1 MPRTEAELGPY
12 RAQVQARAV
21 ENRVFILHANACGN
35 PTDMAAGS
43 HGRSRVLSPTGV
55 VLAEGGIETEEIVT
69 AALSVEE
76 REGATALYARKSLLE
91 TCTHSSTAALSDLCK
106 SF

>member
-1 MPRTEAELGPY
+1 MRQPHRHG
-12 RAQVQARAV
+12 
-21 ENRVFILHANACGN
+21 
-35 PTDMAAGS
+35 AGS

-55 VLAEGGIETEEIVT
+55 VLAEGGVETEEIVT